1 MTRLVLLNPGPVTL
15 SERVR
20 ESLQKPDLCHREAE
34 FATLQASIRS
44 RLLRVYGLE
53 NPAWAGVLLTGSGT
67 AAVEA
72 MVTSCVPRDG
82 RLLVMINGVYGERIR
97 TMAERSGIPVAI
109 AASDWLAPLNLVAA
123 REQLA
128 AFPDISHVVAVHHE
142 TTTGRLNAL
151 EGLAALCREFQRP
164 LLLDA
169 VSSFGAETIDF
180 NRWPIAACAATA
192 NKCLHGV
199 PGASFVIVNRAAFA
213 AAGAPA
219 RSLYLDLAGYLAQQ
233 DAGGTPFTQS
243 VQAFYALDEALGE
256 FMDAGGLAARQQTYR
271 QRMERIRSKLGVLG
285 VAGLLPEADSSCVLQ
300 AFQLPPGCG
309 YEALHDGLKARG
321 FVIYA
326 GQGRLAAGMFR
337 ISMMGDIGESD
348 LLRLEQALSA
358 VLTR

>member
-1 MTRLVLLNPGPVTL
+1 MNRLVLLNPGPVNL

-20 ESLQKPDLCHREAE
+20 QALQKPDLCHREAE
-34 FATLQASIRS
+34 FATLQASIRR
-44 RLLRVYGLE
+44 RLLQVYGLD
-53 NPAWAGVLLTGSGT
+53 NADWAAVLLTGSGT

-72 MVTSCVPRDG
+72 MITSCMPRGG
-82 RLLVMINGVYGERIR
+82 RLLVMINGVYGERIK

-109 AASDWLAPLNLVAA
+109 AASDWLSPLNLDAA
-123 REQLA
+123 REQLERY
-128 AFPDISHVVAVHHE
+128 PDVTHVAAVHHE
-142 TTTGRLNAL
+142 TTTGRLNAIDP
-151 EGLAALCREFQRP
+151 LAALCREFKRP

-169 VSSFGAETIDF
+169 VSSFGAETINFD
-180 NRWPIAACAATA
+180 RWPIAACAATA

-199 PGASFVIVNRAAFA
+199 PGASFVIVNRQAFA
-213 AAGAPA
+213 EAGAPA

-256 FMDAGGLAARQQTYR
+256 FMDAGGVAARQQTYR
-271 QRMERIRSKLGVLG
+271 QRIERIRAKLGALG
-285 VAGLLPEADSSCVLQ
+285 VAGLLPQADSSCVLQ
-300 AFQLPPGCG
+300 AFQLPQALG
-309 YEALHDGLKARG
+309 YEALHDGLKSRG

-348 LLRLEQALSA
+348 LLRLEQALSE